1 MTLNRLFMLNGVI
14 AGCTTAGAADTGA
27 AGRPTAASLRSGEGA
42 GGAGPLRRAVRPP
55 LPGDPAL
62 PAAAGRHQLADD
74 LAAETFTLAF
84 RRRHQYR
91 GEHADAAAWLYG
103 IAGGRCCSGSG
114 WTADS
119 GTVAAVQHRTPAET
133 ARPGGLTAACSAAQ
147 LPLASGQTSQWEQWL
162 GTNRVE
168 QAAGVR
174 PRIR

>member
-74 LAAETFTLAF
+74 LAAETFTLSSIGH
-84 RRRHQYR
+84 RPKQR
-91 GEHADAAAWLYG
+91 GL
-103 IAGGRCCSGSG
+103 AG
-114 WTADS
+114 
-119 GTVAAVQHRTPAET
+119 
-133 ARPGGLTAACSAAQ
+133 
-147 LPLASGQTSQWEQWL
+147 
-162 GTNRVE
+162 
-168 QAAGVR
+168 
-174 PRIR
+174 